1 MEVSILSD
9 KSNPN
14 TKRREISF
22 AVVQDDKTASRDEV
36 KRELCKRLSLDPE
49 TTIITQMKQEFGMR
63 RSTGVAHSYASK
75 EQIASAEPKY
85 LIERLSK
92 KGKPKAEQA
101 KAEEPKQEKGTESA
115 GPEKKE

>member
-22 AVVQDDKTASRDEV
+22 AVVQDDKTASREEV
-36 KRELCKRLSLDPE
+36 KQELCKRLGLNPD
-49 TTIITQMKQEFGMR
+49 TTIITHMKQEFGMK
-63 RSTGVAHSYASK
+63 RSIGVAHSYASK
-75 EQIASAEPKY
+75 EQIGGAEPKY

-92 KGKPKAEQA
+92 KGEAKAEQA
-101 KAEEPKQEKGTESA
+101 NAGEAKQEKGAGAA